1 MGSGK
6 SEALC
11 QEAIRLS
18 YLNPG
23 RLGLLGAPTYPML
36 RDATQ
41 TTLLEILGK
50 NAIPYEL
57 NKAENVLVIKDTRS
71 RIVFRSLDDF
81 ERLRGTNLAW
91 FGVDELTYTAEEA
104 WLRLE
109 ARLRDPKATRLCGFG
124 VWTPKGHDWVY
135 RRFLGEPVKGYEAVI
150 AKPLENRHILD
161 HTPDYYERL
170 KHSYDEA
177 FYKQEVLGEYLNVN
191 QGRVYRGF
199 TREKNLLAV
208 EPDPLVPLRWALDFN
223 VDPMSSVVA
232 QISKQGVCVL
242 DEIVL
247 SRATT
252 QQACQE
258 FLNRFPAH
266 PAGVVVYG
274 DASGDNMK
282 STGSTDFQ
290 IIRESLRNS
299 SYGYVNLSVPKGN
312 PSVHERVSLVNAK
325 LCSASGHATLWVH
338 PKCKE
343 LIKDFEEVCYK
354 PGSKVIDK
362 EADSKRTHLSDALG
376 YLIFREFPPGAPV
389 GERNKR
395 LI

>member
-1 MGSGK
+1 
-6 SEALC
+6 
-11 QEAIRLS
+11 
-18 YLNPG
+18 
-23 RLGLLGAPTYPML
+23 
-36 RDATQ
+36 
-41 TTLLEILGK
+41 
-50 NAIPYEL
+50 
-57 NKAENVLVIKDTRS
+57 
-71 RIVFRSLDDF
+71 
-81 ERLRGTNLAW
+81 
-91 FGVDELTYTAEEA
+91 
-104 WLRLE
+104 
-109 ARLRDPKATRLCGFG
+109 
-124 VWTPKGHDWVY
+124 VY

-232 QISKQGVCVL
+232 QISKQEVCVL

-266 PAGVVVYG
+266 PAGLVVYG

-299 SYGYVNLSVPKGN
+299 SYGYVNLSVPKAN

-376 YLIFREFPPGAPV
+376 YLIFREFPAGAPV